1 MLPVYLLTLLL
12 TGTDSATM
20 FDCPSDWL
28 NNDFTC
34 YKFLFDPKA
43 SYEEARASCAIMGS
57 SLLSVGSLSEHNFIN
72 NWLQQND
79 FYRNVWYTSGIQ
91 ETGSSNV
98 YRWASDSSLISSDL
112 QFWLANQ
119 NNVQGEVIVYKFDGA
134 SYGWS
139 KSAKDVMLSYICEIS
154 QEEAYRLVQEKRD
167 FDYGQVV
174 SNMDDIMFGPQMTV
188 QPQSVIVVSRA
199 TKAVLECRAL
209 GNPRP
214 QYTWY
219 KMVNGSEVMITSS
232 VDDRFTL
239 TNGKLTIQNPNED
252 ADANERYQCTI
263 ENKYGKIFSDPVSLS
278 FGFLGDFSNVQDAPV
293 YAFAYDGA
301 VIKCSNIKFKP
312 AAVFNWQRGEKK
324 EYIFASTTPYTFIS
338 SNGQLYFSEVT
349 RVDEGDYYCQITL
362 TALSGTALG
371 TSQAPSKTSLVITL
385 SIIDQAAKTDWGPVI
400 QDDFIAVFPQPP
412 LKGQDVRLECFAY
425 GSAQNYMDMWHYS
438 WSREGQPMPETAKY
452 ENFYRV
458 LIIQNARLEDQGN
471 YTCLV
476 RRGNKAADSKTLYL
490 RLEAKPYFILGLQ
503 NQHVDVGGQLT
514 WRCEAN
520 GYPSPVYQWYKNGVE
535 LVNSNG
541 GDLTITGNNLV
552 IRSLNKD
559 LHDGMYQCSA
569 TNVHGTSFSSAQL
582 RVLGFPPTFAKYPV
596 TEEFIGALNGNLTIV
611 CRPESAPKATITWLR
626 NGANMNLRVSSVE
639 TGDRV
644 RLLPNGYLYM
654 TKLTYGDNGLY
665 TCVAENILGKA
676 TSSGRL
682 TIKQGTVITR
692 GPQAETK
699 VVMNETA
706 FLPCEAS
713 YDTNLDL
720 VYVWKFNG
728 HDIDPDVDVHYKV
741 VMSSYLKGLYIQNVL
756 FKHEGTYECV
766 AKTPLNQASVSG
778 FLDVLGPPGEPAG
791 VFGDS
796 KTVTS
801 YSIRLHWFPGH
812 DNGRTI
818 IFYLIQ
824 SEMEYDPGVWRNE
837 VENIPDI
844 ETIVPTTE
852 ASDMH
857 SYVVTGLRPG
867 NGYRFRVQAINTFG
881 YGEFSIPSDVYQTNP
896 APPSVAPS
904 HVRGGGGSVGDL
916 TMKWDKLY
924 RIDHGGPGVGYY
936 LYWRLYD
943 PNPINDG
950 VKFNHKKIYDYT
962 KEKYVML
969 VGENNFYLQYEVK
982 IQAFNNYGRGPNSSV
997 VLVYSAEGMPV
1008 AAPQGLY
1015 CDGYNATAMT
1025 VTWQAVPDTRETMKG
1040 RVRGYQVN
1048 YWFSEDTDP
1057 VYKQYI
1063 RYPGQLEE
1071 AIVIG
1076 LWDDSNFWFEVQ
1088 VYNTAGLGPLS
1099 EKFIQET
1106 LHLAP
1111 QLYPQEVHVFS
1122 HGANSVRLT
1131 WRGVST
1137 AVEEAVLLGY
1147 YIYLWPANEHYR
1159 TAKMIET
1166 EKFDVEFILNDID
1179 KGKVY
1184 AVRVAGFSDGGE
1196 GKKSPTLYFTLGGQV
1211 PIDPTVSE
1219 IRAGAPPTSCP
1230 VFLLLAL
1237 SLLFMFL

>member
-1 MLPVYLLTLLL
+1 MLPLYLLALLL
-12 TGTDSATM
+12 TGTDAASV

-28 NNDFTC
+28 TNDFTC
-34 YKFLFDPKA
+34 YKFLFDPKV

-57 SLLSVGSLSEHNFIN
+57 SLLSVGSLNEHNFIN
-72 NWLQQND
+72 NWLQRND
-79 FYRNVWYTSGIQ
+79 FYRNVWYTSGLE
-91 ETGSSNV
+91 ETDSSNV
-98 YRWASDSSLISSDL
+98 YRWASDSSLISSSL

-119 NNVQGEVIVYKFDGA
+119 DNVQGEVIVYKFDGVN
-134 SYGWS
+134 YGWS
-139 KSAKDVMLSYICEIS
+139 KSVKDARNSYVCEIS

-167 FDYGQVV
+167 FEYGQVV
-174 SNMDDIMFGPQMTV
+174 SDLDDIMFGPQMTM
-188 QPQSVIVVSRA
+188 QPTSVIVVSRA
-199 TKAVLECRAL
+199 ITTVLECRAI

-214 QYTWY
+214 EFTWS
-219 KMVNGSEVMITSS
+219 KVVNSSEVKITSGA
-232 VDDRFTL
+232 DDRYTL
-239 TNGKLTIQNPNED
+239 TNGKLTIQKPDED
-252 ADANERYQCTI
+252 LDANEHYQCRI
-263 ENKYGKIFSDPVSLS
+263 ENKYGKIFSDPVSLG
-278 FGFLGDFSNVQDAPV
+278 FGYLGDFSNVQDAPV

-301 VIKCSNIKFKP
+301 VIKCSNIIYKP
-312 AAVFNWQRGEKK
+312 AAVFNWQRGERR

-362 TALSGTALG
+362 TALSGIGLG

-425 GSAQNYMDMWHYS
+425 GSAQNYIDMWYYS
-438 WSREGQPMPETAKY
+438 WSRDGQPMPETARF
-452 ENFYRV
+452 ENFHRILV
-458 LIIQNARLEDQGN
+458 IMNARLEDQGN

-490 RLEAKPYFILGLQ
+490 RLEAKPYFILPLQ

-520 GYPSPVYQWYKNGVE
+520 GYPSPVYQWYKNGVV
-535 LVNSNG
+535 LTNSQDG
-541 GDLTITGNNLV
+541 QLTITGNNLV
-552 IRSLNKD
+552 IRSLDKVT
-559 LHDGMYQCSA
+559 HDGMYQCSA

-582 RVLGFPPTFAKYPV
+582 RVLAFPPSFAKYPV
-596 TEEFIGALNGNLTIV
+596 VEEFIGALNGNLTIV
-611 CRPESAPKATITWLR
+611 CKPEAAPKAVITWLK
-626 NGANMNLRVSSVE
+626 NGANLNLRVSSTE

-644 RLLPNGYLYM
+644 RLLPNGFLYM
-654 TKLTYGDNGLY
+654 TQLTYGDNGLY
-665 TCVAENILGKA
+665 TCVAENSLGKA

-692 GPQAETK
+692 GPIPVTK

-713 YDTNLDL
+713 YDVNLDL
-720 VYVWKFNG
+720 VYEWKFNG
-728 HDIDPDVDVHYKV
+728 HTLDLAVDVHYKIEV
-741 VMSSYLKGLYIQNVL
+741 SSYLKGLYIQNVL
-756 FKHEGTYECV
+756 FKHRGIYECV
-766 AKTPLNQASVSG
+766 AKTPLNQAYASG
-778 FLDVLGPPGEPAG
+778 SLEVLGPPGEPAG

-796 KTVTS
+796 KTVTA

-818 IFYLIQ
+818 IYNLIQ

-844 ETIVPTTE
+844 DTVVATTDNN
-852 ASDMH
+852 DMH

-867 NGYRFRVQAINTFG
+867 NGYRFRVQAVNTFG
-881 YGEFSIPSDVYQTNP
+881 YGEFSIPSDIYQTNP

-904 HVRGGGGSVGDL
+904 NIRGGGGSVADL
-916 TMKWDKLY
+916 TMRWDKLH

-936 LYWRLYD
+936 LYWRLFD

-950 VKFNHKKIYDYT
+950 VKYNHKIITDYT
-962 KEKYVML
+962 VEEYVML

-982 IQAFNNYGRGPNSSV
+982 IQAFNDYGRGPNSSV
-997 VLVYSAEGMPV
+997 VLVFSAEGMPI

-1025 VTWQAVPDTRETMKG
+1025 VTWETVPDTRETMKG
-1040 RVRGYQVN
+1040 RVRGYQIN

-1057 VYKQYI
+1057 VYKLYI
-1063 RYPGQLEE
+1063 RYPGQVDE
-1071 AIVIG
+1071 AVVIG

-1122 HGANSVRLT
+1122 HGSNSVRLQ

-1166 EKFDVEFILNDID
+1166 EKFDVEFVLNDID

-1219 IRAGAPPTSCP
+1219 IRAGAPPSGSSI
-1230 VFLLLAL
+1230 LLLLVVSLAL
-1237 SLLFMFL
+1237 MFL